1 MNETPSD
8 LKFLDSHE
16 WVKVDDNTVIVG
28 ISDHAQNELGEVVF
42 VELPAIGDEFVS
54 GDEAAVV
61 ESVKAASE
69 VYTPLSGEVIEV
81 NEALEENPE
90 LVNTSPYE
98 DGWFFKLRV
107 SDENLGSTDM
117 TIKNNPFESNL
128 GWVVDFSDVERDFIA
143 KENLIEIQKINK
155 LKLVGVL
162 LNEKGILRS
171 GQKIIKDDFEGE
183 VTSGTFSPY
192 IKKSI
197 GLARVP
203 MAINGDA
210 NVQIRNKLLNVKL
223 LSLPFIRKGKI
234 MI

>member
-1 MNETPSD
+1 MNETPSN

-90 LVNTSPYE
+90 FVNTSPYE

-107 SDENLGSTDM
+107 GDENLGSIDSLM
-117 TIKNNPFESNL
+117 TAEEYSSMLDGNS
-128 GWVVDFSDVERDFIA
+128 
-143 KENLIEIQKINK
+143 
-155 LKLVGVL
+155 
-162 LNEKGILRS
+162 
-171 GQKIIKDDFEGE
+171 
-183 VTSGTFSPY
+183 
-192 IKKSI
+192 
-197 GLARVP
+197 
-203 MAINGDA
+203 
-210 NVQIRNKLLNVKL
+210 
-223 LSLPFIRKGKI
+223 
-234 MI
+234 

>member
-107 SDENLGSTDM
+107 SDENLVSIDSLM
-117 TIKNNPFESNL
+117 TAEEYSF
-128 GWVVDFSDVERDFIA
+128 
-143 KENLIEIQKINK
+143 
-155 LKLVGVL
+155 L
-162 LNEKGILRS
+162 LDGNS
-171 GQKIIKDDFEGE
+171 
-183 VTSGTFSPY
+183 
-192 IKKSI
+192 
-197 GLARVP
+197 
-203 MAINGDA
+203 
-210 NVQIRNKLLNVKL
+210 
-223 LSLPFIRKGKI
+223 
-234 MI
+234 

>member
-16 WVKVDDNTVIVG
+16 WIKVDENTVIVG

-81 NEALEENPE
+81 NDALEESPE

-98 DGWFFKLRV
+98 EGWFFKLKV
-107 SDENLGSTDM
+107 SDENLVSTDSLM
-117 TIKNNPFESNL
+117 TAEEYSSMLDGNS
-128 GWVVDFSDVERDFIA
+128 
-143 KENLIEIQKINK
+143 
-155 LKLVGVL
+155 
-162 LNEKGILRS
+162 
-171 GQKIIKDDFEGE
+171 
-183 VTSGTFSPY
+183 
-192 IKKSI
+192 
-197 GLARVP
+197 
-203 MAINGDA
+203 
-210 NVQIRNKLLNVKL
+210 
-223 LSLPFIRKGKI
+223 
-234 MI
+234 

>member
-16 WVKVDDNTVIVG
+16 WVKVDDSTVIVG

-107 SDENLGSTDM
+107 SDENLGSIDSLM
-117 TIKNNPFESNL
+117 TAEEYSSMLDGNS
-128 GWVVDFSDVERDFIA
+128 
-143 KENLIEIQKINK
+143 
-155 LKLVGVL
+155 
-162 LNEKGILRS
+162 
-171 GQKIIKDDFEGE
+171 
-183 VTSGTFSPY
+183 
-192 IKKSI
+192 
-197 GLARVP
+197 
-203 MAINGDA
+203 
-210 NVQIRNKLLNVKL
+210 
-223 LSLPFIRKGKI
+223 
-234 MI
+234 

>member
-107 SDENLGSTDM
+107 TDENLGSIDSLM
-117 TIKNNPFESNL
+117 TAEEYSSMLDGNS
-128 GWVVDFSDVERDFIA
+128 
-143 KENLIEIQKINK
+143 
-155 LKLVGVL
+155 
-162 LNEKGILRS
+162 
-171 GQKIIKDDFEGE
+171 
-183 VTSGTFSPY
+183 
-192 IKKSI
+192 
-197 GLARVP
+197 
-203 MAINGDA
+203 
-210 NVQIRNKLLNVKL
+210 
-223 LSLPFIRKGKI
+223 
-234 MI
+234 

>member
-42 VELPAIGDEFVS
+42 VELPAIGDKFVS

-107 SDENLGSTDM
+107 SDENLGSIDSLM
-117 TIKNNPFESNL
+117 TAEEYSSMLDGNS
-128 GWVVDFSDVERDFIA
+128 
-143 KENLIEIQKINK
+143 
-155 LKLVGVL
+155 
-162 LNEKGILRS
+162 
-171 GQKIIKDDFEGE
+171 
-183 VTSGTFSPY
+183 
-192 IKKSI
+192 
-197 GLARVP
+197 
-203 MAINGDA
+203 
-210 NVQIRNKLLNVKL
+210 
-223 LSLPFIRKGKI
+223 
-234 MI
+234 

>member
-90 LVNTSPYE
+90 LVNTSTYE

-107 SDENLGSTDM
+107 SDENLGSIDSLM
-117 TIKNNPFESNL
+117 TAEEYSSMLDGNS
-128 GWVVDFSDVERDFIA
+128 
-143 KENLIEIQKINK
+143 
-155 LKLVGVL
+155 
-162 LNEKGILRS
+162 
-171 GQKIIKDDFEGE
+171 
-183 VTSGTFSPY
+183 
-192 IKKSI
+192 
-197 GLARVP
+197 
-203 MAINGDA
+203 
-210 NVQIRNKLLNVKL
+210 
-223 LSLPFIRKGKI
+223 
-234 MI
+234 

>member
-90 LVNTSPYE
+90 FVNTSPYE

-107 SDENLGSTDM
+107 SGENLGSIDSLM
-117 TIKNNPFESNL
+117 TAEEYSSMLDGNS
-128 GWVVDFSDVERDFIA
+128 
-143 KENLIEIQKINK
+143 
-155 LKLVGVL
+155 
-162 LNEKGILRS
+162 
-171 GQKIIKDDFEGE
+171 
-183 VTSGTFSPY
+183 
-192 IKKSI
+192 
-197 GLARVP
+197 
-203 MAINGDA
+203 
-210 NVQIRNKLLNVKL
+210 
-223 LSLPFIRKGKI
+223 
-234 MI
+234 

>member
-81 NEALEENPE
+81 NEALEDNPE

-107 SDENLGSTDM
+107 SDENLGSIDSLM
-117 TIKNNPFESNL
+117 TAEEYSSMLDGNS
-128 GWVVDFSDVERDFIA
+128 
-143 KENLIEIQKINK
+143 
-155 LKLVGVL
+155 
-162 LNEKGILRS
+162 
-171 GQKIIKDDFEGE
+171 
-183 VTSGTFSPY
+183 
-192 IKKSI
+192 
-197 GLARVP
+197 
-203 MAINGDA
+203 
-210 NVQIRNKLLNVKL
+210 
-223 LSLPFIRKGKI
+223 
-234 MI
+234 

>member
-81 NEALEENPE
+81 NEALEESPE

-107 SDENLGSTDM
+107 GDENLGSIDSLM
-117 TIKNNPFESNL
+117 TAEEYSSMLDGNS
-128 GWVVDFSDVERDFIA
+128 
-143 KENLIEIQKINK
+143 
-155 LKLVGVL
+155 
-162 LNEKGILRS
+162 
-171 GQKIIKDDFEGE
+171 
-183 VTSGTFSPY
+183 
-192 IKKSI
+192 
-197 GLARVP
+197 
-203 MAINGDA
+203 
-210 NVQIRNKLLNVKL
+210 
-223 LSLPFIRKGKI
+223 
-234 MI
+234 

>member
-1 MNETPSD
+1 MSETPSD

-90 LVNTSPYE
+90 FVNTSPYE

-107 SDENLGSTDM
+107 SDENLGSIDSLM
-117 TIKNNPFESNL
+117 TAEEYSSMLDGNS
-128 GWVVDFSDVERDFIA
+128 
-143 KENLIEIQKINK
+143 
-155 LKLVGVL
+155 
-162 LNEKGILRS
+162 
-171 GQKIIKDDFEGE
+171 
-183 VTSGTFSPY
+183 
-192 IKKSI
+192 
-197 GLARVP
+197 
-203 MAINGDA
+203 
-210 NVQIRNKLLNVKL
+210 
-223 LSLPFIRKGKI
+223 
-234 MI
+234 

>member
-69 VYTPLSGEVIEV
+69 VYTPMSGEVIEV
-81 NEALEENPE
+81 NDALEESPE

-98 DGWFFKLRV
+98 EGWFFKLKV
-107 SDENLGSTDM
+107 SDENLGSIDSLM
-117 TIKNNPFESNL
+117 TAEEYSSMLDGNS
-128 GWVVDFSDVERDFIA
+128 
-143 KENLIEIQKINK
+143 
-155 LKLVGVL
+155 
-162 LNEKGILRS
+162 
-171 GQKIIKDDFEGE
+171 
-183 VTSGTFSPY
+183 
-192 IKKSI
+192 
-197 GLARVP
+197 
-203 MAINGDA
+203 
-210 NVQIRNKLLNVKL
+210 
-223 LSLPFIRKGKI
+223 
-234 MI
+234 